1 MKTLRLKIIAALVM
15 FSLNA
20 VQAQWFTEPLNIMD
34 TMSGPNYNLT
44 FQNGIWQFYSGVNT
58 GTLAYNGNVLGPTLI
73 MNEGDSVHITVTN
86 TTSEVTSTHWHGFH
100 VPANV
105 DGTHYNAIQPGETWT
120 PSFKIMN
127 KAATYWY
134 HPHLYGTTNRHV
146 SKGASG
152 MIIVR
157 DEEEATKD
165 LPRTYGVDDFP
176 LVIQSKIINPNNGQ
190 IVLTGPF
197 DSTMTVNG
205 VVKPYLEVP
214 AQPVRFRMLN
224 GASRRNFMIGLSDD
238 RNYHQIAT
246 DGSLTP
252 EPREMNRVFLGNGE
266 RSEIVVDFTGQ
277 EDSTYYLMCYGTE
290 LGAFVPGGATGGG
303 GMGANP
309 YDSADYAIMRIDVV
323 EATNNPV
330 PFDPNQTL
338 TTIEPWDENDADTT
352 RQIVFSGG
360 LGEPFIFGD
369 TVFLHN
375 VINQVVPLGNIE
387 IWELVNT
394 TFLTHPFHVHDVQ
407 FQILDIDDGPV
418 PIAEQGLKD
427 VVNVPAFGSA
437 RIMMQFLDFFNPDTA
452 YMYHC
457 HNLAHEDEGMM
468 AQFVVVDTTSSVVT
482 NIQESD
488 RQVAVYPNPAD
499 VFVQLQGVSGDGQFI
514 LRDMLGRVVLVKQV
528 NGNSEPRISV
538 SDIVD
543 GVYSYSLELINE
555 PDVLGKL
562 VIRHPR

>member
-1 MKTLRLKIIAALVM
+1 MGRLRITLLAITVLLCSVAR
-15 FSLNA
+15 
-20 VQAQWFTEPLNIMD
+20 AQWFTEPLHIMD
-34 TMSGPNYNLT
+34 TMVGPNYNLT
-44 FQNGIWQFYSGVNT
+44 FQNGVWQFYSGINT
-58 GTLAYNGNVLGPTLI
+58 GTFAYNGNVLGPTLI
-73 MNEGDSVHITVTN
+73 MNEGDSVHISVTN
-86 TTSEVTSTHWHGFH
+86 TTDEETSTHWHGFH

-105 DGTHYNAIQPGETWT
+105 DGTHYNAIQPGDTWT
-120 PSFKIMN
+120 PSFKVMN

-134 HPHLYGTTNRHV
+134 HPHLYESTNRQV

-165 LPRTYGVDDFP
+165 LPRTYGEDDFP

-266 RSEIVVDFTGQ
+266 RSEIVVDFTGL

-290 LGAFVPGGATGGG
+290 LGSFVPGGASGGG
-303 GMGANP
+303 GQGANP

-323 EATNNPV
+323 EALANPV
-330 PFDPNQTL
+330 PFNPNQTL

-360 LGEPFIFGD
+360 LGTPFIFGD

-387 IWELVNT
+387 IWELINT

-407 FQILDIDDGPV
+407 FQILDIDEGPV
-418 PIAEQGLKD
+418 PLAAQGLKD
-427 VVNVPAFGSA
+427 VVNVPAFGNA

-468 AQFVVVDTTSSVVT
+468 AQFVVVDTTSSIIT
-482 NIQESD
+482 TIQEGD
-488 RQVAVYPNPAD
+488 NHIAVYPNPAD
-499 VFVQLQGVSGDGQFI
+499 EFVQLQGVLRDGKFT
-514 LRDMLGRVVLVKQV
+514 LRDMLGRTVLVDKLYARQ
-528 NGNSEPRISV
+528 EPRISV
-538 SDIVD
+538 AGIRE
-543 GVYSYSLELINE
+543 GVYTYTYESENKFDLR
-555 PDVLGKL
+555 GKL

>member
-1 MKTLRLKIIAALVM
+1 MGRLRITLLAITVLLCSVAR
-15 FSLNA
+15 
-20 VQAQWFTEPLNIMD
+20 AQWFTEPLHIMD
-34 TMSGPNYNLT
+34 TMVGPNYNLT
-44 FQNGIWQFYSGVNT
+44 FQNGVWQFYSGINT
-58 GTLAYNGNVLGPTLI
+58 GTFAYNGNVLGPTLI
-73 MNEGDSVHITVTN
+73 MNEGDSVHISVTN
-86 TTSEVTSTHWHGFH
+86 TTDEETSTHWHGFH

-105 DGTHYNAIQPGETWT
+105 DGTHYNAIQPGDTWT
-120 PSFKIMN
+120 PSFKVMN

-134 HPHLYGTTNRHV
+134 HPHLYESTNRQV

-165 LPRTYGVDDFP
+165 LPRTYGEDDFP

-205 VVKPYLEVP
+205 VIKPYLEVP

-238 RNYHQIAT
+238 RNYQQIAT

-290 LGAFVPGGATGGG
+290 LGSFVPGGATGGG
-303 GMGANP
+303 GQGANP

-330 PFDPNQTL
+330 PFNPNQTL

-387 IWELVNT
+387 IWELINT

-407 FQILDIDDGPV
+407 FQILDIDEGPV
-418 PIAEQGLKD
+418 PLAAQGLKD
-427 VVNVPAFGSA
+427 VVNVPAFGNA

-468 AQFVVVDTTSSVVT
+468 AQFVVVDTTSSVIT
-482 NIQESD
+482 TIQESD
-488 RQVAVYPNPAD
+488 NHFAVYPNPAD
-499 VFVQLQGVSGDGQFI
+499 DFIQLRGVSSDGQFT
-514 LRDMLGRVVLVKQV
+514 LRDMLGRTVLVEKLYARQ
-528 NGNSEPRISV
+528 EPRISV
-538 SDIVD
+538 AGIRE
-543 GVYSYSLELINE
+543 GVGTYTFESENKF
-555 PDVLGKL
+555 DVRGKL